1 MNLKNMYVWSE
12 LPNIHNQKV
21 DKMKR
26 KTRLKLLD
34 NESRKLLTMISS
46 TIFLHVGQI
55 SALYQHVVNEMPIKR
70 TNLMFIQTILTEI
83 SLVFDQ
89 SSSRYKNE

>member
-1 MNLKNMYVWSE
+1 MYVWSE

-55 SALYQHVVNEMPIKR
+55 SALYHHVVNEMPIKR